1 MKGKEMNEKQSKQL
15 HALLTQA
22 QQEVVDSIN
31 ADMPAD
37 SVPDRIAIPILNRL
51 EREQH
56 EAELAFEVVFNL
68 IQW

>member
-1 MKGKEMNEKQSKQL
+1 MNQRQSKQL
-15 HALLTQA
+15 HALLRQA
-22 QQEVVDSIN
+22 QQEVVDQIN

-51 EREQH
+51 EREQS
-56 EAELAFEVVFNL
+56 EADLAFETVCNL